1 MPNHAAG
8 PPDEVRALDAYVK
21 LARAASSVERAVNDH
36 LADAGLTPSQ
46 FGVLE
51 ALHHLGPLSQG
62 VLARTILTSPGNL
75 TTVLDKLEARG
86 LLRRRRDHH
95 DRRVVLARLTPDGE
109 ALVAE
114 LMPRHVARVVAAF
127 AVLAPE
133 QQTQLAQLLK
143 TLGLAQ
149 NVRAGDRPVV
159 APAGE
164 AVAAPSPTD
173 PPRKETP

>member
-1 MPNHAAG
+1 MPNHYPG
-8 PPDEVRALDAYVK
+8 TPDEVRALDAYVK
-21 LARAASSVERAVNDH
+21 LARAASAVERSVNDH
-36 LADAGLTPSQ
+36 LADAALTPSQ

-86 LLRRRRDHH
+86 LLRRRRDRH
-95 DRRVVLARLTPDGE
+95 DRRVVLARLTPTGE
-109 ALVAE
+109 ALVRD
-114 LMPRHVARVVAAF
+114 LMPRHVARVVTAF
-127 AVLAPE
+127 AALAPD
-133 QQTQLAQLLK
+133 QQAQLAALLR

-149 NVRAGDRPVV
+149 GDRAAVGGEA
-159 APAGE
+159 APE
-164 AVAAPSPTD
+164 PAVAAPAPAD